1 MIDICITSDESG
13 YGDEVMEEFDQL
25 PALSSETPQ
34 PTDLPGIS
42 LEPPEIL
49 PSQDQ
54 DQGPILGE
62 NDPSDRS
69 SASIEVE
76 IQQITI
82 PGYTVFENEGSVT
95 SEDAEGELDLDI
107 DILSV
112 STELRQENDVDFGY
126 SVEEPFTDP
135 EARLTEASF

>member
-1 MIDICITSDESG
+1 MIDICITPDESG

-25 PALSSETPQ
+25 PALSSKTPQ

-42 LEPPEIL
+42 LKPPEIL

-62 NDPSDRS
+62 NDPFDRS
-69 SASIEVE
+69 SASVEVE
-76 IQQITI
+76 ITI
-82 PGYTVFENEGSVT
+82 PGYTVFEDEGSVT
-95 SEDAEGELDLDI
+95 SEDAEGEPDLDI

-112 STELRQENDVDFGY
+112 STELRQENDIDFGY

-135 EARLTEASF
+135 EARPTEASS

>member
-1 MIDICITSDESG
+1 MIDICITLDESG

-25 PALSSETPQ
+25 PALSSQTPQ

-62 NDPSDRS
+62 NDPFDRS
-69 SASIEVE
+69 SASVEVE
-76 IQQITI
+76 ITI
-82 PGYTVFENEGSVT
+82 PGYTVFEDEGSVT
-95 SEDAEGELDLDI
+95 SEDAEGEPDLDI

>member
-1 MIDICITSDESG
+1 MIDICITPDESG

-62 NDPSDRS
+62 NDPFDRS
-69 SASIEVE
+69 SASVEVE
-76 IQQITI
+76 ITI
-82 PGYTVFENEGSVT
+82 PGYTVFEDEGSVT
-95 SEDAEGELDLDI
+95 SEDAEGEPDLDI

-135 EARLTEASF
+135 EARPTEASS